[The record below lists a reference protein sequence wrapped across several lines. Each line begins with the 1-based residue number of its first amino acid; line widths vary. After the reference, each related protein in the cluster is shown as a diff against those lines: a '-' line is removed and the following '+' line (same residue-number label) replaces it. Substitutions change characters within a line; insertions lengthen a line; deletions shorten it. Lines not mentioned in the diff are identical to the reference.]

1 MDAIDRRIIEL
12 LRTNSRMPYSDIGS
26 VVGLSASAVTR
37 RVDRLVDQGTIRQF
51 TLDVD
56 PGVDGVTV
64 EAYVE
69 LHCRGTVAPQELK
82 RILST
87 VPEVVGAGTV
97 SGDADAIVHM
107 RASDISALE
116 EALEKVRLA
125 PNVEFTK
132 SSIVLSQLIDRH

>member
-1 MDAIDRRIIEL
+1 MDTIDRRIIAL
-12 LRTNSRMPYSDIGS
+12 LRESARMPYADIGQQ
-26 VVGLSASAVTR
+26 VGLSASAVKR
-37 RVDRLVDQGTIRQF
+37 RVDRLTQDGTIRSF

-56 PGVDGVTV
+56 PAVDGLGV

-82 RILST
+82 HILAK
-87 VPEVVGAGTV
+87 VPEVVQAGTV
-97 SGDADAIVHM
+97 SGDADAIVHL
-107 RASDISALE
+107 RASDIHALE

-132 SSIVLSQLIDRH
+132 SSIVLSQLINRR

>member
-1 MDAIDRRIIEL
+1 MDTIDRRIIAL
-12 LRTNSRMPYSDIGS
+12 LRESARMPYADIGQQ
-26 VVGLSASAVTR
+26 VGLSASAVKR
-37 RVDRLVDQGTIRQF
+37 RVDRLTQDGTIRSF

-56 PGVDGVTV
+56 PAVDGLGV

-82 RILST
+82 LILAK
-87 VPEVVGAGTV
+87 VPEVVQAGTV
-97 SGDADAIVHM
+97 SGDADAIVHL
-107 RASDISALE
+107 RASDIHALE

-132 SSIVLSQLIDRH
+132 SSIVLSQLINRR

>member
-1 MDAIDRRIIEL
+1 MDTTDRRIIAL
-12 LRTNSRMPYSDIGS
+12 LRESARMPYADIGNQ
-26 VVGLSASAVTR
+26 VGLSASAVKR
-37 RVDRLVDQGTIRQF
+37 RVDRLVGDGTIRSF

-56 PGVDGVTV
+56 PSVDGLGV

-82 RILST
+82 TILAK
-87 VPEVVGAGTV
+87 VPEVVQAGTV
-97 SGDADAIVHM
+97 SGDADAVVHL
-107 RASDISALE
+107 RASDIHALE

-132 SSIVLSQLIDRH
+132 SSIVLSSLINRR